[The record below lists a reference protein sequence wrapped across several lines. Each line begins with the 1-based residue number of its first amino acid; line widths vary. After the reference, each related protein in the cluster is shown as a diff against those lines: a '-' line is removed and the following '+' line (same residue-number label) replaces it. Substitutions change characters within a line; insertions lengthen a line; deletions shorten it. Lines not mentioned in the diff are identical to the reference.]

1 MKEKPKIKPKIDTMT
16 TDGCSVETVKPPRD
30 TLLELQKFKQGE
42 LFPEFIADL
51 AKLKIT
57 LAN

>member
-1 MKEKPKIKPKIDTMT
+1 MKEKPKIKPKIDAMT
-16 TDGCSVETVKPPRD
+16 TNGGSVETVNSLRD
-30 TLLELQKFKQGE
+30 LLLDLQKLKQGE

-51 AKLKIT
+51 AKSKIT